1 MANFDLTNLAVKMIC
16 PNNVVKTDDTDL
28 PSVLVYIP
36 KFKNSDVLTG
46 GNDSTHPAFI
56 VNGVE
61 IPGFYYGK
69 YQAKVYNSVAYS
81 LPGEDP
87 TARIN
92 FDTARARCEAKGAG
106 WHLSTNAEWAAI
118 ALWCK
123 KNGFLP
129 YGNNNYG
136 KDSRES
142 NYKAVP
148 SYYES
153 GKIARVATG
162 TGPISWSHDK
172 TMAGIWDLN
181 GNVWEWQGGI
191 RLVWGE
197 LQILANNDAAD
208 PDNPQNATSTCW
220 KEALLNYVKATGA
233 SIGDLETQLG
243 FLWKELAESY
253 ATVLAVLKKA
263 TSVRQASDAVLLKYE
278 QPKDQSASVQ
288 TKRASYGQTYFNKYA
303 TKTTNNTQ
311 GGKTMSNSSLVDCTV
326 YSPNHSGKR
335 THSIDR
341 LTPHCVVGQL
351 SAETIGACFPK
362 GRDASCNYG
371 IGYDGR
377 VCLIVDECNRSWC
390 SSSNANDQR
399 AITIECASDKA
410 EPYAM
415 KSAVYEK
422 LIKLCADICKRN
434 GKTKVLWLGSKEE
447 ALAYE
452 PKANEIVLTAHRWF
466 ANKSCPG
473 DWLYSRY
480 GELADRI
487 NALLGSTDSGNSG
500 GNNTPSGGS
509 GVKYYVQTGAYKQ
522 KANADAQLKKVKAA
536 GFDAILKQSG
546 GFYKVQTGAYSKKEN
561 ADAEVKKLKA
571 KDFDAIVTTDGGNA
585 AGSASSEI
593 KVGDVVQFSGGPHYG
608 SAAASTAAGSPKAGP
623 AKVTRIVKGAKH
635 PYHIVHTDSQ
645 SNVYGWVDAANV
657 SK

>member
-87 TARIN
+87 TASIN

-220 KEALLNYVKATGA
+220 KAINAADGALVDPESKTTDSSAHVSGKTVKLDYVNNKWTYSTSITNAKDESRSCA
-233 SIGDLETQLG
+233 FYQVAADSSIGDAAKVMLRALALLPDSDVTTDVYEGDYMWWNNGVAERCVFRGRYWGHGAYAGVFYLNGNNSRSNVNTNIG
-243 FLWKELAESY
+243 FRAALALFVYFLRAKAQQKHQGKRDAFPGRQGQRYTLVLLCRWRPPGTPSKPRR
-253 ATVLAVLKKA
+253 LAVVCYAGRRGIRILRRGGRRGKISPRNV
-263 TSVRQASDAVLLKYE
+263 T
-278 QPKDQSASVQ
+278 
-288 TKRASYGQTYFNKYA
+288 TRAIIMT
-303 TKTTNNTQ
+303 TQ
-311 GGKTMSNSSLVDCTV
+311 GGTRTWIQET
-326 YSPNHSGKR
+326 SPPFWREYTRGRIFWTHTTRQQARSG
-335 THSIDR
+335 
-341 LTPHCVVGQL
+341 
-351 SAETIGACFPK
+351 
-362 GRDASCNYG
+362 
-371 IGYDGR
+371 
-377 VCLIVDECNRSWC
+377 
-390 SSSNANDQR
+390 
-399 AITIECASDKA
+399 
-410 EPYAM
+410 
-415 KSAVYEK
+415 
-422 LIKLCADICKRN
+422 
-434 GKTKVLWLGSKEE
+434 
-447 ALAYE
+447 
-452 PKANEIVLTAHRWF
+452 TA
-466 ANKSCPG
+466 
-473 DWLYSRY
+473 
-480 GELADRI
+480 
-487 NALLGSTDSGNSG
+487 
-500 GNNTPSGGS
+500 
-509 GVKYYVQTGAYKQ
+509 
-522 KANADAQLKKVKAA
+522 
-536 GFDAILKQSG
+536 
-546 GFYKVQTGAYSKKEN
+546 
-561 ADAEVKKLKA
+561 
-571 KDFDAIVTTDGGNA
+571 TT
-585 AGSASSEI
+585 
-593 KVGDVVQFSGGPHYG
+593 
-608 SAAASTAAGSPKAGP
+608 
-623 AKVTRIVKGAKH
+623 
-635 PYHIVHTDSQ
+635 
-645 SNVYGWVDAANV
+645 
-657 SK
+657 